1 MNLTEFQRKIAQT
14 DKPLIVDFWAPWCMP
29 CKVTKPI
36 LEALARTYAARV
48 DFLALDADASEEV
61 VKHYKVYGIPTV
73 VAFSNGSEQARVSGA
88 QNKAV
93 YQQVFESLAEGQ
105 KIRLPISPL
114 NRTFRLVVGLF
125 LGLMGL
131 ASSNWLVLGLGAL
144 ICFWGVYDRC
154 PIWRA
159 LTSWIDVRKGS

>member
-1 MNLTEFQRKIAQT
+1 MADRPGSRCARRNRSSLRRS
-14 DKPLIVDFWAPWCMP
+14 
-29 CKVTKPI
+29 PI
-36 LEALARTYAARV
+36 YPNSRDPPSSLRSPHGSRT
-48 DFLALDADASEEV
+48 
-61 VKHYKVYGIPTV
+61 G
-73 VAFSNGSEQARVSGA
+73 Q
-88 QNKAV
+88 
-93 YQQVFESLAEGQ
+93 GQ

-144 ICFWGVYDRC
+144 ISFWGVYDRC